1 MPMQDFLA
9 GAALFALML
18 ALVAA
23 ATALVVRRRLRHLD
37 RLELALASLVVGTA
51 VLIAVH
57 LVPLMLGILT
67 RGTVIAAALLAAA
80 LAALVRPAGRQPD
93 DESGPSPADRPT
105 PPSSTASWA
114 LAAL

>member
-9 GAALFALML
+9 GVLLFALML

-37 RLELALASLVVGTA
+37 RLELTLAAVVVGTGG
-51 VLIAVH
+51 LIAVH

-67 RGTVIAAALLAAA
+67 RGTVLAAALLAVG
-80 LAALVRPAGRQPD
+80 LAALVPPAGD
-93 DESGPSPADRPT
+93 DETAPAPADR
-105 PPSSTASWA
+105 
-114 LAAL
+114 AA